1 MADNSNSQMIGQAL
15 GVNKNLGELIS
26 VMRAVFVGNS
36 SQGQFTCAAAGST
49 TVTDANV
56 KATSHIQLQDINATA
71 ATLQGSAKR
80 LYVDLATIIPGV
92 SFVVKT
98 ASSSAAGTEKFSY
111 IIANVA

>member
-1 MADNSNSQMIGQAL
+1 MLGQAL
-15 GVNKNLGELIS
+15 GLNKNFGELIS
-26 VMRAVFVGNS
+26 VMRAAFVGNA
-36 SQGQFTCAAAGST
+36 SQGQFTCAAGAST

-56 KATSHIQLQDINATA
+56 KATSHIQLQDINADA

-98 ASSSAAGTEKFSY
+98 ASSTASGTERFSY
-111 IIANVA
+111 TVINVA